1 MLNLPA
7 ELEILCGVED
17 FIQRQA
23 AAGAAQERERRGTR
37 PRARGEDS
45 MFIKKLANLVNV
57 KTIVTF
63 AVTAV
68 FVRLSFSGGISSETA
83 MAVVIMVLG
92 FYFGTQHERHS

>member
-1 MLNLPA
+1 
-7 ELEILCGVED
+7 
-17 FIQRQA
+17 
-23 AAGAAQERERRGTR
+23 
-37 PRARGEDS
+37 

-83 MAVVIMVLG
+83 MTVVIMVG
-92 FYFGTQHERHS
+92 